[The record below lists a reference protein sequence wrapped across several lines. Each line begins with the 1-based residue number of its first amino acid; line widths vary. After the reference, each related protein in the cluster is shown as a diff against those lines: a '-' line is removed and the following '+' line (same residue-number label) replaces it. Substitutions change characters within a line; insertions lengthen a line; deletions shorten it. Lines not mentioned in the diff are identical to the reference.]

1 VSWVQL
7 WRIAVAALL
16 VGGAGYARAS
26 PGAGVRLGGSEARL
40 HPFVDLESRYDSNVS
55 YSAADEAIADFIV
68 HVRPGMELKIPGD
81 LASVE
86 FSGALDWAQYL
97 GAEDPKTKDLSRF
110 FGDARLASQL
120 GRGSALSVRV
130 DDDFRRQVS
139 ATSVAS
145 VGRAVVSSSNVLSV
159 SLPWT
164 PGGGALVVTAAGQ
177 WLLETFEEYQDGTT
191 GFDVADLGYSQ
202 FRGSAE
208 AQWRFL
214 PRTSAVV
221 TAGYFTR
228 VPAASATQDATGF
241 DALAG
246 ITGLLT
252 ARISATAKV
261 GYASTSTATK
271 DTSSLV
277 ANVGLEWL
285 PRETVALRTGYTRT
299 LGVDPLAS
307 VYAADGVYGGVRLRL
322 AERFALRTDVRYDR
336 LDFQAIPGAQTTFLR
351 VDPTLE
357 GKLGGWLTVAAGYVF
372 SSRTASSPPSPDY
385 AKTEA
390 FLRFAVTY

>member
-1 VSWVQL
+1 VM
-7 WRIAVAALL
+7 LL

-26 PGAGVRLGGSEARL
+26 PGDGVRLGGSEGRL
-40 HPFVDLESRYDSNVS
+40 HPFVDVESRYDSNVS
-55 YSAADEAIADFIV
+55 YSAADAEIADFIV
-68 HVRPGMELKIPGD
+68 HVRPGMELEIPGD

-110 FGDARLASQL
+110 FGDARLASQF
-120 GRGSALSVRV
+120 GRRSVVSVRL

-145 VGRAVVSSSNVLSV
+145 AGRAVVSNSNVLTL

-164 PGGGALVVTAAGQ
+164 PGGGALVVTAGGQ

-191 GFDVADLGYSQ
+191 GVDVADLGYSQ

-214 PRTSAVV
+214 PRTSAVL

-228 VPAASATQDATGF
+228 VPAASAASQDASGF

-252 ARISATAKV
+252 ARIAATAKV
-261 GYASTSTATK
+261 GYASTSTAAK
-271 DTSSLV
+271 DTSSFV

-285 PRETVALRTGYTRT
+285 PLETVALRTGYVRT

-307 VYAADGVYGGVRLRL
+307 VYTADGVYAGVRLRL
-322 AERFALRTDVRYDR
+322 AERFAVRTDVRYDR
-336 LDFQAIPGAQTTFLR
+336 LDFQAIPGAQATFLR

-357 GKLGGWLTVAAGYVF
+357 AKLGGWLTVGAGYVF
-372 SSRTASSPPSPDY
+372 SSRTASPAPDY
-385 AKTEA
+385 SKNEA